1 MSHLTS
7 ATLDAYLDDVLSAA
21 ERAAVATHLAE
32 CAACRAELAVQAA
45 LFTALA
51 DPTLDEISIDLRPA
65 ILAAI
70 APAPLG
76 RRDWA
81 LIGAQAALVAVL
93 ALWLL
98 SAGRLPFTGVV
109 SNRLARAADWFALER
124 LLAVGDQ
131 LRAGAVALPETLRTL
146 DLGVVVGLTPLQWVG
161 VGGLAAVLWLVGNRV
176 LLRDVSARM
185 QQEVRL

>member
-7 ATLDAYLDDVLSAA
+7 ATLDAYLDDALPLV

-32 CAACRAELAVQAA
+32 CAACRAELAVQSA

-51 DPTLDEISIDLRPA
+51 DPTLDDMPVDLRPA

-81 LIGAQAALVAVL
+81 LIAAQAALVAVL

-98 SAGRLPFTGVV
+98 SSGRLPFADMV
-109 SNRLARAADWFALER
+109 SNRLAHAADWFALER
-124 LLAVGDQ
+124 LFALGDQ
-131 LRAGAVALPETLRTL
+131 LRAGAAALSEALRAF

-161 VGGLAAVLWLVGNRV
+161 VGGLAAVLWLMGNRV
-176 LLRDVSARM
+176 LLRDVSVRM
-185 QQEVRL
+185 QQEVRS